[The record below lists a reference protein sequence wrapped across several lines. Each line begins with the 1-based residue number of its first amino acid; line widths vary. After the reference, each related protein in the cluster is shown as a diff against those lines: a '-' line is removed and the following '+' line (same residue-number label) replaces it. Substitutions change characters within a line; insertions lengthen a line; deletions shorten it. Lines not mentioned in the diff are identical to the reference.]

1 MNPDTITCCRRLPS
15 STAVTQGPK
24 TPADTVEP
32 PTSITPADSQELKDC
47 RNQIAKLTEE
57 NRKVVEENRK
67 LAENRKVVE
76 ENRKLAEENRKVV
89 EENRKLA
96 EQYRKLAEQY
106 TKLAEQY
113 RKLAEQKLAE
123 QNTTLAEQNTKPAEE
138 YTKLDEQNTS
148 IGAKEI
154 LSFVLGCIV
163 GALICGLI
171 CVVCFIW
178 KNHKAVQKTSNASGE
193 ETECV
198 ACCVNRKNHKA
209 VQKTS
214 NASGEETERSGGNT
228 VDALIHVENEENAGT
243 PPRSPGADA
252 GDAQRRSQDLTP
264 SALPPSGEADYH
276 ISVRSDALRPEEG
289 NRSEDPSRSGGLGD
303 RSETTQHRTPNNSPG
318 TDEDQRDD
326 DDSSKG
332 ENVNNPLLP
341 EGKPGAS
348 RGSAR
353 ENRKPKQ
360 SSGGVGHNV
369 H

>member
-171 CVVCFIW
+171 
-178 KNHKAVQKTSNASGE
+178 
-193 ETECV
+193 CV